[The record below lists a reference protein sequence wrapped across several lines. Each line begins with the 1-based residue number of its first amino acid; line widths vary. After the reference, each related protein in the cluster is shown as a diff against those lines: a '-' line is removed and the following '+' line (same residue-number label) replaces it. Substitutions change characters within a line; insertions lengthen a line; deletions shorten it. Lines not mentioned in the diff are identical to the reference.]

1 MITFLRRRLDRVRL
15 FRSYATHAEKKNFM
29 SVLSTLESL
38 AADKKLKRKP
48 AKYCTTFSRSLGE
61 GFAATSFSFKLF
73 PVKANSGVA
82 IDFTPSKL
90 TPDGWSLFREMLGT
104 IFHND
109 PHQILSDFKLS
120 KVEIAMDVMVPFDE
134 LLCIA
139 PGVATENLNYLAK
152 GTRYLG
158 QKGGKRT
165 FCIYDKRK
173 QLADEVAVDLGHDLT
188 RIEVRVRRSGIS
200 LSEIAVIDKP
210 FGELVAVRKTALSR
224 LIVAHPGDSVLQVFF
239 DHVMAGGSAQGAYL
253 QLSKHR
259 RKHLLG
265 RLVRCSLG
273 LNGKSETWG
282 AWIEQQSSQVVAN
295 FTDAKS

>member
-1 MITFLRRRLDRVRL
+1 
-15 FRSYATHAEKKNFM
+15 M
-29 SVLSTLESL
+29 SVLSTLEGH
-38 AADKKLKRKP
+38 AAAKRLKRKP
-48 AKYCTTFSRSLGE
+48 AEYCTTFSRSLGE
-61 GFAATSFSFKLF
+61 GVAATSFSFKLF

-90 TPDGWSLFREMLGT
+90 TPHGWSLFREMLGT
-104 IFHND
+104 IFHD
-109 PHQILSDFKLS
+109 GPQQILSDFKLS
-120 KVEIAMDVMVPFDE
+120 KVEIAMDVKVPFDE

-158 QKGGKRT
+158 QTGGKRT

-188 RIEVRVRRSGIS
+188 RIEVRLRRSGMS
-200 LSEIAVIDKP
+200 LSEMAVIDKP

-224 LIVAHPGDSVLQVFF
+224 LIVEHPGDSVLHAFF
-239 DHVMAGGSAQGAYL
+239 AHVMAGGSAQGAYL

-265 RLVRCSLG
+265 RLAPCSLG
-273 LNGKSETWG
+273 LNGRSEAWG
-282 AWIEQQSSQVVAN
+282 AWIAQQSSQVLAN
-295 FTDAKS
+295 FTGAKI